1 MEDNFLNEA
10 FENFHR
16 PTTKKFSEVFRI
28 EPTKIGYQIVVITA
42 VKVGDKELNQG
53 KTIINDDLTIN
64 NVSIFDLY
72 DKQLIGTTNIENN
85 IFNIIGFK

>member
-10 FENFHR
+10 FENFHH
-16 PTTKKFSEVFRI
+16 PTTKIFSEVFRI
-28 EPTKIGYQIVVITA
+28 EPTKIGNQIVVITA

-53 KTIINDDLTIN
+53 KTIINGDLTIN